1 MRSRAASYRRF
12 STYRGATFAG
22 VFTNTVFGFLM
33 AYVLLAV
40 VHDAG
45 GKVGGLDADAA
56 VTYTFVAQGFLA
68 TVGAFGELG
77 IGERIRTGDIVI
89 DLYRPVDF
97 QQYWLA
103 QDLGRAAFQ
112 AIFRGVPPF
121 LLGALV
127 FDLQVPSSA
136 GVWLAF
142 AVSAR
147 PCRRRE
153 LRLPVHHVVVGL
165 LAPRRARC
173 EPARDTQW

>member
-1 MRSRAASYRRF
+1 MCCRLEVWRRLGYVSMVPILHAPSGAPLRVSVRLFHEVARRSYRRF

-45 GKVGGLDADAA
+45 GEVGGLDADAA

-68 TVGAFGELG
+68 TVGVFGELG

-103 QDLGRAAFQ
+103 EDLGRAAFQ
-112 AIFRGVPPF
+112 AHLPRRTAVPR
-121 LLGALV
+121 
-127 FDLQVPSSA
+127 
-136 GVWLAF
+136 
-142 AVSAR
+142 SAR
-147 PCRRRE
+147 SCSTCRCRA
-153 LRLPVHHVVVGL
+153 
-165 LAPRRARC
+165 APACGSRS
-173 EPARDTQW
+173 P